1 MTTRTTFEDRLLAE
15 LRREMDLR
23 VEDRAADGRGAG
35 GRTTDAAPASV
46 WRRRLT
52 VLTAPR
58 LGLVALACAA
68 VAGAWVLIPG
78 SPAESPAYAVVSHAD
93 GSLTVTMNE
102 FGLGGTL
109 PDGLAQRLKAHGIHV
124 IVDHLPNGY
133 ECTQPRGKPV
143 LARPDEDPS
152 WVFDLRRGDSL
163 VIEKMGQRQ
172 PDGSF
177 LPVTGLGFARGEI
190 APCNPIPAPPHPEET
205 SGLR

>member
-15 LRREMDLR
+15 LRREIDLR
-23 VEDRAADGRGAG
+23 ADD
-35 GRTTDAAPASV
+35 RTTDTAPTSV
-46 WRRRLT
+46 RHRRLR

-58 LGLVALACAA
+58 LGLVGLACAA
-68 VAGAWVLIPG
+68 VAGAWLLMPG

-93 GSLTVTMNE
+93 GTLTVTMNE

-109 PDGLAQRLKAHGIHV
+109 PDGLVERLKANGIHV
-124 IVDHLPNGY
+124 VVDDVPNGH
-133 ECTQPRGKPV
+133 ECTQPRGKGV
-143 LARPDEDPS
+143 RSRSDESPG

-163 VIEKMGQRQ
+163 VLEKMGQRQ

-177 LPVTGLGFARGEI
+177 LPVTGLVFVRGEV
-190 APCNPIPAPPHPEET
+190 APCNPVPAPPHPAET

>member
-1 MTTRTTFEDRLLAE
+1 MTTRATFEDRLLAE
-15 LRREMDLR
+15 LRREIELR
-23 VEDRAADGRGAG
+23 AEDRATDGRTADGHGADS
-35 GRTTDAAPASV
+35 RTTDAAPASI

-68 VAGAWVLIPG
+68 VAGAWVLMPG

-124 IVDHLPNGY
+124 IVDELPNGY
-133 ECTQPRGKPV
+133 ECTQPRGKSV

-163 VIEKMGQRQ
+163 LIEKMGQRQ

-177 LPVTGLGFARGEI
+177 LPVTGLGFYRGEI
-190 APCNPIPAPPHPEET
+190 APCNPIPAPPRPA
-205 SGLR
+205 